1 MSGFFP
7 IEAFKN
13 TGLKYLSLALLFV
26 VLDQATKIWILNT
39 LELYQDINVLPIFDI
54 THVHNYGAAFSFL
67 SDAGGWQRY
76 FFTIIAVVVS
86 VLLTLWMYQTP
97 LKQKMLL
104 TSYAL
109 ILGGAIGNVM
119 DRINYGYVVDFIH
132 FYYQGWSFPA
142 FNVADIAISC
152 GAFLLILDAIFEHK
166 NQSKTEQADEKG

>member
-1 MSGFFP
+1 MSALSLTNVFR
-7 IEAFKN
+7 N
-13 TGLKYLSLALLFV
+13 TGLKFLGLALLLV
-26 VLDQATKIWILNT
+26 VLDQATKIWIINS
-39 LELYQDINVLPIFDI
+39 LELYQDINILPIFDI
-54 THVHNYGAAFSFL
+54 TYVRNYGAAFSFL

-76 FFTIIAVVVS
+76 FFTVIALVVS

-97 LKQKMLL
+97 VKQKMLL

-132 FYYQGWSFPA
+132 FYYENWHFPA

-152 GAFLLILDAIFEHK
+152 GAFLLILDAIFEHRNETK
-166 NQSKTEQADEKG
+166 AKQESNSI